1 MKTYPFLAVFICLC
15 VNTAAQE
22 YSFKYG
28 KITPDEL
35 RMTLYEPE
43 PDAPAVFIY
52 DDTDIHYSF
61 GNSIQLLCYRTVKIK
76 VFKDEGVKWGDVAID
91 FGNYQLS
98 KEVVSRI
105 DAAAYNLVDGK
116 TVKTQL
122 KRQNIFEE
130 VLDEHTKRL
139 KFSIPEVRAGT
150 VIEYRYLLT
159 SDFIGQIPDVDVQH
173 AIPVVRSTAQISIPE
188 YFTHHIHT
196 RGYLT
201 LPVKK
206 ELENGGAAGFSGF
219 SYTNTKYICNI
230 DRVPSL
236 RKEPYV
242 WHLDDFRAGLEFEI
256 NGLEIPG
263 SLYKS
268 FTRTWADVYESLDRS
283 EFGRYTDIRNP
294 FKDEVAAIVARN
306 ADDERRQLHE
316 ILKFVQSRIAW
327 DGTYRLTPESS
338 PHAAV
343 DKGRGD
349 SGSINFILA
358 AALRDA
364 GFKPEIILLNPR
376 SAGRL
381 PLTHATDRI
390 RTFVLRTK
398 LKSGETVYLDATDL
412 HSDVNVLPTQLLV
425 DHARLYSPEHPF
437 ENWINLSSP
446 AQSVVLSQITARLTE
461 EGGVGMHRNGHRNQ
475 SGGLRPEPPLQP
487 QRKPRHVRTGIRA
500 AGRHHDLGAGGRWA
514 QYGQSTHEA
523 ELPQAGRFG
532 RRLPLYLSH
541 DRPLHREEPLHQ
553 SEAPVARGVLVSI
566 PLPHHRFADAARR
579 LHRRGTAQIAT
590 PVRLRRRHRLHDAG
604 AATGS
609 AGAMPVRIR
618 PVAHHLPRHRI
629 HRPERILRIRHGHV
643 QQPDRP

>member
-283 EFGRYTDIRNP
+283 EFGRYADIRNP

-364 GFKPEIILLNPR
+364 GN
-376 SAGRL
+376 
-381 PLTHATDRI
+381 H
-390 RTFVLRTK
+390 
-398 LKSGETVYLDATDL
+398 
-412 HSDVNVLPTQLLV
+412 
-425 DHARLYSPEHPF
+425 
-437 ENWINLSSP
+437 P
-446 AQSVVLSQITARLTE
+446 AQSPLRRTASADPRHRPHPHLRIADEAQKRGDGLPRCHRPPLGRQRPAHAAARRPRQALQSGTSFRKLDQPLLAGAE
-461 EGGVGMHRNGHRNQ
+461 RRTVADHGPSDGRGGVGMHRNGH
-475 SGGLRPEPPLQP
+475 
-487 QRKPRHVRTGIRA
+487 
-500 AGRHHDLGAGGRWA
+500 
-514 QYGQSTHEA
+514 
-523 ELPQAGRFG
+523 
-532 RRLPLYLSH
+532 
-541 DRPLHREEPLHQ
+541 
-553 SEAPVARGVLVSI
+553 
-566 PLPHHRFADAARR
+566 
-579 LHRRGTAQIAT
+579 
-590 PVRLRRRHRLHDAG
+590 
-604 AATGS
+604 
-609 AGAMPVRIR
+609 
-618 PVAHHLPRHRI
+618 
-629 HRPERILRIRHGHV
+629 
-643 QQPDRP
+643 

>member
-98 KEVVSRI
+98 KEGVSRI

-283 EFGRYTDIRNP
+283 EFGRYADIRNP
-294 FKDEVAAIVARN
+294 FKDEVAASW
-306 ADDERRQLHE
+306 HE
-316 ILKFVQSRIAW
+316 
-327 DGTYRLTPESS
+327 TPTT
-338 PHAAV
+338 
-343 DKGRGD
+343 
-349 SGSINFILA
+349 
-358 AALRDA
+358 
-364 GFKPEIILLNPR
+364 
-376 SAGRL
+376 SAGSC
-381 PLTHATDRI
+381 
-390 RTFVLRTK
+390 TK
-398 LKSGETVYLDATDL
+398 S
-412 HSDVNVLPTQLLV
+412 SN
-425 DHARLYSPEHPF
+425 SC
-437 ENWINLSSP
+437 SP
-446 AQSVVLSQITARLTE
+446 ASHGTE
-461 EGGVGMHRNGHRNQ
+461 
-475 SGGLRPEPPLQP
+475 P
-487 QRKPRHVRTGIRA
+487 TG
-500 AGRHHDLGAGGRWA
+500 
-514 QYGQSTHEA
+514 
-523 ELPQAGRFG
+523 
-532 RRLPLYLSH
+532 
-541 DRPLHREEPLHQ
+541 
-553 SEAPVARGVLVSI
+553 
-566 PLPHHRFADAARR
+566 
-579 LHRRGTAQIAT
+579 
-590 PVRLRRRHRLHDAG
+590 
-604 AATGS
+604 
-609 AGAMPVRIR
+609 
-618 PVAHHLPRHRI
+618 
-629 HRPERILRIRHGHV
+629 
-643 QQPDRP
+643 

>member
-98 KEVVSRI
+98 KEGVSRI

-242 WHLDDFRAGLEFEI
+242 
-256 NGLEIPG
+256 
-263 SLYKS
+263 
-268 FTRTWADVYESLDRS
+268 
-283 EFGRYTDIRNP
+283 
-294 FKDEVAAIVARN
+294 
-306 ADDERRQLHE
+306 
-316 ILKFVQSRIAW
+316 
-327 DGTYRLTPESS
+327 
-338 PHAAV
+338 
-343 DKGRGD
+343 
-349 SGSINFILA
+349 
-358 AALRDA
+358 
-364 GFKPEIILLNPR
+364 
-376 SAGRL
+376 
-381 PLTHATDRI
+381 
-390 RTFVLRTK
+390 
-398 LKSGETVYLDATDL
+398 
-412 HSDVNVLPTQLLV
+412 
-425 DHARLYSPEHPF
+425 
-437 ENWINLSSP
+437 
-446 AQSVVLSQITARLTE
+446 
-461 EGGVGMHRNGHRNQ
+461 
-475 SGGLRPEPPLQP
+475 
-487 QRKPRHVRTGIRA
+487 
-500 AGRHHDLGAGGRWA
+500 
-514 QYGQSTHEA
+514 
-523 ELPQAGRFG
+523 
-532 RRLPLYLSH
+532 
-541 DRPLHREEPLHQ
+541 
-553 SEAPVARGVLVSI
+553 
-566 PLPHHRFADAARR
+566 
-579 LHRRGTAQIAT
+579 
-590 PVRLRRRHRLHDAG
+590 
-604 AATGS
+604 
-609 AGAMPVRIR
+609 
-618 PVAHHLPRHRI
+618 
-629 HRPERILRIRHGHV
+629 
-643 QQPDRP
+643 